1 MNMTSTMKT
10 AAIAFAMMT
19 TATVASAA
27 DYNANHFFA
36 ERHSMVRGPYVEFA
50 KKVAEETDGEINF
63 TVFSAGSLLPP
74 ASSLQGVR
82 DGIAQVTYHAGTY
95 TPSELPIDNLIG
107 NMAFYN
113 TDPLVM
119 AFASTE
125 FGLTNP
131 AQLAEWKANGVVYGG
146 GYSTSQYFMQCNTP
160 VRTLADIKGKRL
172 RMAGGAWSR
181 FAEFVGAVPVSM
193 PSSEMYTGLDAGSLD
208 CAVAAADALDS
219 FSLKDVVTDMNTL
232 AIGNYYAGFEWGYNV
247 AFWQSI
253 SPENR
258 RVLFNEMAYYLA
270 EHRIAFDKDVEKA
283 VKSAKENGM
292 AVAEPDQ
299 ALKDA
304 LAEFV
309 VADEAT
315 LVANAKDRGVK
326 DPEAILTEFKALVDK
341 WDGLLAKVDTTD
353 VDALAALARSEIY
366 DKLDETTYG
375 VY

>member
-1 MNMTSTMKT
+1 MNMTSILKSTTIVLVAMTTT
-10 AAIAFAMMT
+10 AAAE
-19 TATVASAA
+19 S
-27 DYNANHFFA
+27 YNANHFFA

-50 KKVAEETDGEINF
+50 EKVAAETDGEIEF

-82 DGIAQVTYHAGTY
+82 DGVAQVTYHAGTY
-95 TPSELPIDNLIG
+95 TPSELPIANLVG

-131 AQLAEWKANGVVYGG
+131 EQQAEWKANGVVFGG
-146 GYSTSQYFMQCNTP
+146 GYSTSEYFMQCNTP
-160 VRTLADIKGKRL
+160 IRTLEDMKGKRL

-181 FAEFVGAVPVSM
+181 FAEFVGAVPVSI

-219 FSLKDVVTDMNTL
+219 FSLKDVVTDLNTL

-247 AFWQSI
+247 PFWQSI
-253 SPENR
+253 SPKNR
-258 RVLFNEMAYYLA
+258 RVLFNQMAYYLGQ
-270 EHRIAFDKDVEKA
+270 HRIEFDKDVEKA
-283 VKSAKENGM
+283 VSSAQNAGM
-292 AVAEPDQ
+292 TVTEPD
-299 ALKDA
+299 ATLTNA

-309 VADEAT
+309 VADEAILIET
-315 LVANAKDRGVK
+315 AKERGVK
-326 DPEAILTEFKALVDK
+326 NPEAILTSFKSIIDK
-341 WDGLLAKVDTTD
+341 WDALLADTD
-353 VDALAALARSEIY
+353 RNDADALAQLARAEIY
-366 DKLDETTYG
+366 DRLDEKTYG
-375 VY
+375 IE

>member
-1 MNMTSTMKT
+1 MNTISILKSTAVALAAMST
-10 AAIAFAMMT
+10 AALAESYT
-19 TATVASAA
+19 
-27 DYNANHFFA
+27 ANHFFA

-50 KKVAEETDGEINF
+50 KRVAEETNGEIDF
-63 TVFSAGSLLPP
+63 TVFCAGSLLPP

-82 DGIAQVTYHAGTY
+82 DGVAQVTYHAGTY
-95 TPSELPIDNLIG
+95 TPSELPINNLIG

-131 AQLAEWKANGVVYGG
+131 EQLAEWKANGVVYGG
-146 GYSTSQYFMQCNTP
+146 GYSTSEYVMQCNTP

-181 FAEFVGAVPVSM
+181 FAEYVGAVPVSI

-247 AFWQSI
+247 PFWQSI

-258 RVLFNEMAYYLA
+258 RVLFNQMAYFLG
-270 EHRIAFDKDVEKA
+270 EHRVEFDNDVEKA
-283 VKSAKENGM
+283 VQSAKDAGM
-292 AVAEPDQ
+292 TVVDPDDT
-299 ALKDA
+299 LKNA

-315 LVANAKDRGVK
+315 LISNAKERGVE
-326 DPEAILTEFKALVDK
+326 DPEAILASFKSLVDK
-341 WDGLLAKVDTTD
+341 WDRLLAEVDTTD
-353 VDALAALARSEIY
+353 VDVLSELARTEIY
-366 DKLDETTYG
+366 DKIDETTYG
-375 VY
+375 LN